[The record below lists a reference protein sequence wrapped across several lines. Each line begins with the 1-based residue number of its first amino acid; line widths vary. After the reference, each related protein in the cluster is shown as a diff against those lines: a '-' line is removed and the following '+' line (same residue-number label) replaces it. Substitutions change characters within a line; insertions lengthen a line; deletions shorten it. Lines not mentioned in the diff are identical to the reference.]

1 MHNYLEIR
9 YITHG
14 RFCHR
19 KFCHNVVVKCI
30 TLDLSNLYS
39 NPITYY
45 KILSGYL
52 FMIHKKMI
60 IHSGV

>member
-1 MHNYLEIR
+1 MAGFVIES
-9 YITHG
+9 
-14 RFCHR
+14 FA
-19 KFCHNVVVKCI
+19 KNVVVKCI
-30 TLDLSNLYS
+30 TLDLSNLYC
-39 NPITYY
+39 NPIAYY